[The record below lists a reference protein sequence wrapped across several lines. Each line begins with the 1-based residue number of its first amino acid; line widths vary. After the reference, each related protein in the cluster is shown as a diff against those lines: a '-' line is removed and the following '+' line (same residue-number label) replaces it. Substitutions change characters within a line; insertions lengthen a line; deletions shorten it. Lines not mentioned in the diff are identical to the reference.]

1 MAGARAITTFPS
13 SCITPRSLDTSECSP
28 GAVGSLGLH
37 THASKRYLDVHA
49 LATTTRAAFSLAA
62 RAWLR
67 GRGAPYTTRACDLPL
82 RDACRDDPK
91 AASGA
96 CRTHSKPQRRRADR
110 PTAHPAARRPPPRRF
125 DLEHRAMSDREVQSF
140 LQMCYSFDIDCLVR
154 GGADDSQQGSPC
166 PEDSC
171 IPLEVTCP
179 RHQVRSPS
187 VAERTKLY
195 RYLEVRAA
203 ASPHSRLTLGSPST
217 HHHGHRAAVSHGH
230 GPRCRRT
237 WARVT
242 IDRV

>member
-1 MAGARAITTFPS
+1 VLAGCCRVTWVA
-13 SCITPRSLDTSECSP
+13 
-28 GAVGSLGLH
+28 H
-37 THASKRYLDVHA
+37 TRFQGISGCAY
-49 LATTTRAAFSLAA
+49 TRHNNAHRILFS
-62 RAWLR
+62 
-67 GRGAPYTTRACDLPL
+67 RACVVERPRRALHH
-82 RDACRDDPK
+82 ACVRP
-91 AASGA
+91 AASGCVPRRSESCIWCVPHA
-96 CRTHSKPQRRRADR
+96 RTRSRNAGASIGRLLTPPRAG
-110 PTAHPAARRPPPRRF
+110 PPRRF

-171 IPLEVTCP
+171 IPLLEVTCP

-203 ASPHSRLTLGSPST
+203 ASPHSRLTLVSPSP
-217 HHHGHRAAVSHGH
+217 HYHRHRAAISHGH